1 MTPYPAARPLKLL
14 LPLLLLAS
22 LTAHAAPETNAIF
35 AVRAEN
41 EFYRTQLLLKADPKN
56 ATNAWQFGAACFEL
70 CDFATNATRK
80 AEIAKQGIAACQQ
93 LVAREPKSA
102 PGHYYLAM
110 NYGELADAEAP
121 SIAAYK
127 LVHDIEREFKASL
140 ALDDKLDN
148 AGSSRCLGLLY
159 RDAPGW
165 PISIGS
171 KRKARD
177 FLERAATV
185 APNYPENQLNLAES
199 FVQWRQRDE
208 AEKAFKKLDSIWS
221 GAQTNLTGA
230 AWEKPWRDWTNRR
243 AAAKAE
249 FQKVFKRVP

>member
-1 MTPYPAARPLKLL
+1 MMPYSVTDPRKLL
-14 LPLLLLAS
+14 LSLLLLAG
-22 LTAHAAPETNAIF
+22 LAATAADTNTVF
-35 AVRAEN
+35 AKRAEN
-41 EFYRTQLLLKADPKN
+41 EFYRTQLQLKTDPKN
-56 ATNAWQFGAACFEL
+56 ATNVWQFAAACFEL
-70 CDFATNATRK
+70 CDYATNATHK
-80 AEIAKQGIAACQQ
+80 ADIAKQGIAACQQ
-93 LVAREPKSA
+93 LVTREPKSA

-140 ALDDKLDN
+140 ALDEKLDF

-177 FLERAATV
+177 FLERAATL

-199 FVQWRQRDE
+199 FVQWRQRDD
-208 AEKAFKKLDSIWS
+208 AEKALKKLDTIWS
-221 GAQTNLTGA
+221 GAHTNLTGVT
-230 AWEKPWRDWTNRR
+230 WEKPWQDWTNRR